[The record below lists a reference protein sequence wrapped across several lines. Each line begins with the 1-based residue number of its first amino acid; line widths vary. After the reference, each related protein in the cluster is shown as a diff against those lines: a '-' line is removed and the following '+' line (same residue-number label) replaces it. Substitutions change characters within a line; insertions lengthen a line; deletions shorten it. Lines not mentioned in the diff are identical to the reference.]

1 MRAALRSL
9 AAPLSWSAFSSTSAL
24 ITSTRGTGCCLCS
37 LTQYYEY
44 RPVAKLLRATQLKS
58 NPERVPVSW
67 MWLAGGDH
75 RLEPPPSSAI
85 SVKLRT
91 PRLQLR
97 YGDDDVDG
105 ALDAGVTI
113 DPAACMQVVARFPQ
127 ACDPVTGCDTCTRLN
142 GYNLYSYP
150 EGDSTSRAINRIMQP
165 LLTVQITCT
174 LIQ

>member
-97 YGDDDVDG
+97 YGDDDVNR
-105 ALDAGVTI
+105 ALDAGVTTLQH
-113 DPAACMQVVARFPQ
+113 ACRWSHVFSKHVIR
-127 ACDPVTGCDTCTRLN
+127 TRLN

-165 LLTVQITCT
+165 Y
-174 LIQ
+174 